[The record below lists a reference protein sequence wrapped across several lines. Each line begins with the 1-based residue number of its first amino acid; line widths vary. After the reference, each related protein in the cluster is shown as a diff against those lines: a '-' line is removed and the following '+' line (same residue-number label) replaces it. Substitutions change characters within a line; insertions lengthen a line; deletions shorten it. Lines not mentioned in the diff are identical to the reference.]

1 MTTPAN
7 DFERAAKATASQ
19 ERALRRHE
27 RREKIAARLERL
39 TYSVDEVSVALGRD
53 PATIWRCVKAGTIAS
68 VKVAVRGWSPPPNSG
83 GSQDG
88 GRTAERTDE
97 PL

>member
-53 PATIWRCVKAGTIAS
+53 PATIWCWVKAGTIAS
-68 VKVAVRGWSPPPNSG
+68 VKVG
-83 GSQDG
+83 GARLVPAAELRRIAG
-88 GRTAERTDE
+88 RGRTAERTDE